1 MNHIR
6 TLFFII
12 IFILLSSVP
21 FSHAERG
28 VGIRS
33 KEDLNH
39 QSGKLGSYKALVIGI
54 NKYQDK
60 TIPALKTAVIDARE
74 LSNLL
79 KTKYGFEVTLLLDR
93 QATKKAIYQKLRNM
107 AANSTPDESVLIYY
121 AGHGELDRVLKGG
134 WWVPADASAGD
145 SETYLDNTLVQQVMN
160 SMKARHVLL
169 ISDSCYSGT
178 LFGEARSLPPLIDD
192 RYYLNLYNEKSRWG
206 MTSGNKTPVSDS
218 GSAGHSIFAYQL
230 IKALKK
236 NEKPYIT
243 TQEVY
248 TKIAPIIANNSEQ
261 QPLCSPIR
269 GTGDQ
274 GGGFVFVASTGPAA
288 YASTL
293 PSYKTESQ
301 PRQDSEELRQQQE
314 SLEKERQDLE
324 RERQEI
330 VRMKEQE
337 AQRKQLESERN
348 KLAEERKQLAM
359 AKRHSASTGNET
371 GRDGRF
377 IAYDNGTV
385 LDTQTN
391 LMWAAKD
398 NGSNINWPDAKSY
411 CENYRGGG
419 YTDWRIPTQDELAKL
434 YDKSKGYTPVCAASN
449 HNDKVYLTYLIN
461 VSCWWGWAFET
472 RASEAACFGFS
483 RGDRGWSRQSN
494 DGGRAL
500 PVRSGN

>member
-1 MNHIR
+1 MNQSR

-12 IFILLSSVP
+12 ISILFLSIPVA
-21 FSHAERG
+21 HAARG
-28 VGIRS
+28 VEIKS

-39 QSGKLGSYKALVIGI
+39 KSGKLGSYKALVIGI
-54 NKYQDK
+54 NQYQDK
-60 TIPALKTAVIDARE
+60 KIPALKTAVNDARE

-79 KTKYGFEVTLLLDR
+79 KTKYGFEVILLLDH
-93 QATKKAIYQKLRNM
+93 QATRKAINQKLREL
-107 AANSTPDESVLIYY
+107 AANSTSDESVLIYY
-121 AGHGELDRVLKGG
+121 AGHGEFDRVLNDG
-134 WWVPADASAGD
+134 WWVPADARAGEA
-145 SETYLDNTLVQQVMN
+145 ETYLDNTVVQKVMN

-274 GGGFVFVASTGPAA
+274 GGGFVFVTSTGPAA
-288 YASTL
+288 YASTSPL
-293 PSYKTESQ
+293 YKTESK

-314 SLEKERQDLE
+314 SLEKERQELE

-337 AQRKQLESERN
+337 AQRKQLESERK
-348 KLAEERKQLAM
+348 KLADERKQLAM
-359 AKRHSASTGNET
+359 ARPPAPRGNEIKRPSFNCRRAT
-371 GRDGRF
+371 KAAEQLICSSKVLADVDVQMAQSYKAVMSKTADKQALKREQLAWLKNERD
-377 IAYDNGTV
+377 V
-385 LDTQTN
+385 
-391 LMWAAKD
+391 
-398 NGSNINWPDAKSY
+398 
-411 CENYRGGG
+411 C
-419 YTDWRIPTQDELAKL
+419 TDEDSML
-434 YDKSKGYTPVCAASN
+434 
-449 HNDKVYLTYLIN
+449 KVYQERIEQL
-461 VSCWWGWAFET
+461 ST
-472 RASEAACFGFS
+472 R
-483 RGDRGWSRQSN
+483 
-494 DGGRAL
+494 
-500 PVRSGN
+500 

>member
-1 MNHIR
+1 MVYIR
-6 TLFFII
+6 TLSCIL
-12 IFILLSSVP
+12 IFIVLSASP
-21 FSHAERG
+21 FAHAARG
-28 VGIRS
+28 VEIKS
-33 KEDLNH
+33 KDDLNH
-39 QSGKLGSYKALVIGI
+39 QSGKLGSFKALVIGI

-60 TIPALKTAVIDARE
+60 TIPALKTAINDARE

-79 KTKYGFEVTLLLDR
+79 KTKYGFEVTLLLDH
-93 QATKKAIYQKLRNM
+93 QATRKAINQKLRDL
-107 AANSTPDESVLIYY
+107 AANSTSDESVLIYF
-121 AGHGELDRVLKGG
+121 AGHGEFDRVLNDG
-134 WWVPADASAGD
+134 WWVPVDARAGEA
-145 SETYLDNTLVQQVMN
+145 ETYLDNTVVQKVMN

-230 IKALKK
+230 IKALKQ

-248 TKIAPIIANNSEQ
+248 TKIAPIIANNSAQ

-274 GGGFVFVASTGPAA
+274 GGGFVFVASTGPAV
-288 YASTL
+288 YAPAV
-293 PSYKTESQ
+293 PSYKTELQ

-314 SLEKERQDLE
+314 SLEKERQALE

-330 VRMKEQE
+330 ARLKEQD
-337 AQRKQLESERN
+337 AQRKQMESERN
-348 KLAEERKQLAM
+348 KLAEERQQLVM
-359 AKRHSASTGNET
+359 AKRPAASKGNEIR
-371 GRDGRF
+371 RDGRF

-385 LDTQTN
+385 LDTRTN
-391 LMWAAKD
+391 LIWAAKD
-398 NGSNINWPDAKSY
+398 NGIDVNWADAKSY

-419 YTDWRIPTQDELAKL
+419 YTDWQMPTQDELAGL
-434 YDKSKGYTPVCAASN
+434 YDPGKTISN
-449 HNDKVYLTYLIN
+449 PPTGRSGGNYHITDLIHLTR
-461 VSCWWGWAFET
+461 CCPWAYET
-472 RASEAACFGFS
+472 RGSNAAYFHFIL
-483 RGDRGWSRQSN
+483 GDRYWNPRSYDFAN
-494 DGGRAL
+494 RAL
-500 PVRSGN
+500 PVRSGK

>member
-1 MNHIR
+1 MNQSR

-21 FSHAERG
+21 FAHAARG
-28 VGIRS
+28 VEIKS

-39 QSGKLGSYKALVIGI
+39 KSGKLGSYKALVIGI

-60 TIPALKTAVIDARE
+60 TIPALKTAVNDARE

-79 KTKYGFEVTLLLDR
+79 KTKYGFEVILLLDH
-93 QATKKAIYQKLRNM
+93 QATKKAINQKLRDL
-107 AANSTPDESVLIYY
+107 AANSTSDESVLIYY
-121 AGHGELDRVLKGG
+121 AGHGEFDRVLNDG
-134 WWVPADASAGD
+134 WWVPVDARAGEA
-145 SETYLDNTLVQQVMN
+145 ETYLDNTVVQKVMN

-178 LFGEARSLPPLIDD
+178 LFGEARALPPLIDD

-206 MTSGNKTPVSDS
+206 MTSGNKTPVSDI

-288 YASTL
+288 YASTS

-330 VRMKEQE
+330 ARMKEQE
-337 AQRKQLESERN
+337 AQRKQLESERK

-359 AKRHSASTGNET
+359 AKRPSSSTGNET
-371 GRDGRF
+371 RRDGRF

-398 NGSNINWPDAKSY
+398 NGSNISWANAKSY
-411 CENYRGGG
+411 CDNYRGGG
-419 YTDWRIPTQDELAKL
+419 YTDWRLPAQDELAGL
-434 YDKSKGYTPVCAASN
+434 YDRSKSRKTACGPNAGITELL
-449 HNDKVYLTYLIN
+449 DLT
-461 VSCWWGWAFET
+461 CGWVW
-472 RASEAACFGFS
+472 ASETSGSDAALVSFRNGG
-483 RGDRGWSRQSN
+483 RVWSPQS
-494 DGGRAL
+494 DDSGPRAL
-500 PVRSGN
+500 PVRSGK